1 MRLIDADTAIE
12 KFNEAEDYKGYLKG
26 DPEIILNSIPTVDA
40 VPVVHAHWF
49 AEKDDGGFFDFC
61 LCSNCKFDFRNE
73 IAWVLPSVELPHY
86 CPRCGAKMDEGVSG

>member
-40 VPVVHAHWF
+40 VPVVHAHW
-49 AEKDDGGFFDFC
+49 
-61 LCSNCKFDFRNE
+61 NE
-73 IAWVLPSVELPHY
+73 IFDYTGTCYAECSRCGLLWWIEEGTAEENEMFY
-86 CPRCGAKMDEGVSG
+86 CPKCGAKMDEVVSE